1 MKIYI
6 SRIENKDRK
15 LLSNQM
21 LKYAYNNTCGKIIDI
36 GKIHK
41 NQYGKPYYDDK
52 FYFNISHSKNYL
64 IIAADENEVGVD
76 IEEPRYVNPD
86 MSKRVLAKNETVLY
100 GDILNNWVL
109 KEAYAKY
116 LGVGLYLDFR
126 DINTESILRSENVIN
141 LSTKDYYCFLVSK
154 NPVHVKIKWLDDEDL
169 HQYISK

>member
-1 MKIYI
+1 
-6 SRIENKDRK
+6 
-15 LLSNQM
+15 
-21 LKYAYNNTCGKIIDI
+21 
-36 GKIHK
+36 
-41 NQYGKPYYDDK
+41 
-52 FYFNISHSKNYL
+52 
-64 IIAADENEVGVD
+64 
-76 IEEPRYVNPD
+76 